1 MVSSQEF
8 FKFNGSM
15 DANYW
20 DAKYETEDYVYTKL
34 VNRFVKEYCEPLTPG
49 TAMDVAGGEG
59 RNTVWLA
66 QQGWRVEN
74 VDFSQ
79 KALAKCVA
87 FAEEEGV
94 SGFVDTNY
102 ASALEFEPNE
112 TPVDLAVI
120 AYLQIPQHDL
130 EKAIKRVAS
139 HVKPGGHLMGVWHSR
154 DNLEHSFGG
163 PRDPEVLPNPELL
176 TKYLDGEG
184 FEILDCRNRDGQIQ
198 TREGLK
204 PSVTAVLFARK
215 LG

>member
-1 MVSSQEF
+1 MSSRAF
-8 FKFNGSM
+8 LKFNGSM
-15 DANYW
+15 DAKYW
-20 DAKYETEDYVYTKL
+20 DAKYETDEYVYTKL

-74 VDFSQ
+74 IDFSQ
-79 KALAKCVA
+79 KALDKCLA

-94 SGFVDTNY
+94 SGFVDTNC

-120 AYLQIPQHDL
+120 AYLQIPQVDL
-130 EKAIKRVAS
+130 AAAIKRVAS

-176 TKYLDGEG
+176 TEYLSGEG

>member
-1 MVSSQEF
+1 MSSRDF

-20 DAKYETEDYVYTKL
+20 DAKYETDEYVYTKL

-79 KALAKCVA
+79 KALDKCLA

-94 SGFVDTNY
+94 SGFVDTNC
-102 ASALEFEPNE
+102 ASALDFEPNE

-120 AYLQIPQHDL
+120 AYLQIPQTDL
-130 EKAIKRVAS
+130 SAAIKRVAS

-176 TKYLDGEG
+176 TEYLAGEG

>member
-1 MVSSQEF
+1 M
-8 FKFNGSM
+8 
-15 DANYW
+15 
-20 DAKYETEDYVYTKL
+20 DAKYWDDKYQTDEFVYTKV

-49 TAMDVAGGEG
+49 TAMDIAGGEG

-66 QQGWRVEN
+66 TQGWRVEN
-74 VDFSQ
+74 IDFSQ
-79 KALAKCVA
+79 IALDKCLK

-94 SGFVDTNY
+94 QGSVDTNC
-102 ASALEFEPNE
+102 ASALEFEPHQ

-120 AYLQIPQHDL
+120 AYLQINQADL
-130 EKAIKRVAS
+130 RTAIKRVAS

-176 TKYLDGEG
+176 TEYLAGEG

-215 LG
+215 LA

>member
-1 MVSSQEF
+1 
-8 FKFNGSM
+8 M
-15 DANYW
+15 DAKYW
-20 DAKYETEDYVYTKL
+20 DEKYETEDYVYTKL

-66 QQGWRVEN
+66 SQGWRVEN
-74 VDFSQ
+74 IDFSQ
-79 KALAKCVA
+79 KALDKCLK

-94 SGFVDTNY
+94 SGFVDTNC

-120 AYLQIPQHDL
+120 AYLQIPQGQL
-130 EKAIKRVAS
+130 CTAIERVAS
-139 HVKPGGHLMGVWHSR
+139 HVKPGGHLFGVWHSR

-163 PRDPEVLPNPELL
+163 PRDPEVLPSPELL
-176 TKYLDGEG
+176 RSYLDGLG
-184 FEILDCRNRDGQIQ
+184 FEILDCLNRDGQIQ
-198 TREGLK
+198 TRDGLK

-215 LG
+215 LA

>member
-1 MVSSQEF
+1 MSSRAF
-8 FKFNGSM
+8 LKFNGSM
-15 DANYW
+15 DAKYW
-20 DAKYETEDYVYTKL
+20 DAKYETDEYVYTKL

-74 VDFSQ
+74 IDFSQ
-79 KALAKCVA
+79 KALDKCLA

-94 SGFVDTNY
+94 SGFVDTNC

-120 AYLQIPQHDL
+120 AYLQIPQVDL
-130 EKAIKRVAS
+130 ARAVKRVAS

-176 TKYLDGEG
+176 TEYLAGEG

>member
-1 MVSSQEF
+1 MSSRAF
-8 FKFNGSM
+8 LKFNGFM
-15 DANYW
+15 DAKYW
-20 DAKYETEDYVYTKL
+20 DAKYETDEYVYTKL

-74 VDFSQ
+74 IDFSQ
-79 KALAKCVA
+79 KALDKCLA

-94 SGFVDTNY
+94 SGFVDTNC

-112 TPVDLAVI
+112 TPVDLAII
-120 AYLQIPQHDL
+120 AYLQIPQVDL
-130 EKAIKRVAS
+130 AKAIKRVAS

-176 TKYLDGEG
+176 TEYLAGEG

-215 LG
+215 LV

>member
-1 MVSSQEF
+1 M
-8 FKFNGSM
+8 
-15 DANYW
+15 
-20 DAKYETEDYVYTKL
+20 DAKYWDTKYETPDYVYTKL

-49 TAMDVAGGEG
+49 TAIDVAGGEG

-74 VDFSQ
+74 IDFSQ
-79 KALAKCVA
+79 KALDKCLA

-94 SGFVDTNY
+94 QGFVDTNC
-102 ASALEFEPNE
+102 ASALEFELNE

-120 AYLQIPQHDL
+120 AYLQVNQTDL
-130 EKAIKRVAS
+130 KTAIKRAAS

-163 PRDPEVLPNPELL
+163 PRDPGVLPNPELL
-176 TKYLDGEG
+176 TEYLEGEG

>member
-1 MVSSQEF
+1 MSSQDF
-8 FKFNGSM
+8 FKFNGYM
-15 DANYW
+15 DAKYW
-20 DAKYETEDYVYTKL
+20 DAKYETDEYVYTKL

-49 TAMDVAGGEG
+49 TAIDVAGGEG

-74 VDFSQ
+74 IDFSQ
-79 KALAKCVA
+79 KALDKCLA

-94 SGFVDTNY
+94 SGFVDTNC

-120 AYLQIPQHDL
+120 AYLQIPQVDL
-130 EKAIKRVAS
+130 ARAVKRVAS

-163 PRDPEVLPNPELL
+163 PRDPEVLPNPELI
-176 TKYLDGEG
+176 TEYLAGEG

-198 TREGLK
+198 AREGLK

>member
-1 MVSSQEF
+1 MSSRAF
-8 FKFNGSM
+8 LKFNGFM
-15 DANYW
+15 DAKYW
-20 DAKYETEDYVYTKL
+20 DAKYETDEYVYTKL

-74 VDFSQ
+74 IDFSQ
-79 KALAKCVA
+79 KALDKCLA

-94 SGFVDTNY
+94 SGFVDTNC

-120 AYLQIPQHDL
+120 AYLQIPQVDL
-130 EKAIKRVAS
+130 ARAVKRVAS

-176 TKYLDGEG
+176 TEYLAGEG

-215 LG
+215 LV

>member
-1 MVSSQEF
+1 VSSRAF
-8 FKFNGSM
+8 LKFNGSM
-15 DANYW
+15 DAKYW
-20 DAKYETEDYVYTKL
+20 DAKYETDEYVYTKL

-74 VDFSQ
+74 IDFSQ
-79 KALAKCVA
+79 KALDKCLA

-94 SGFVDTNY
+94 SGFVDTNC

-120 AYLQIPQHDL
+120 AYLQIPQVDL
-130 EKAIKRVAS
+130 AAAIKRVAS

-176 TKYLDGEG
+176 TEYLSGEG

>member
-1 MVSSQEF
+1 
-8 FKFNGSM
+8 M
-15 DANYW
+15 DAKYW

-49 TAMDVAGGEG
+49 TAMDIAGGEG

-79 KALAKCVA
+79 IALDKCLK

-94 SGFVDTNY
+94 VGFVDTNC
-102 ASALEFEPNE
+102 ASALDFEPNE

-120 AYLQIPQHDL
+120 AYLQIPQAEL
-130 EKAIKRVAS
+130 RKAIERVS
-139 HVKPGGHLMGVWHSR
+139 QHVKPGGHLVGVWHSR

-176 TKYLDGEG
+176 SGYLEGLG

-215 LG
+215 LA

>member
-1 MVSSQEF
+1 M
-8 FKFNGSM
+8 
-15 DANYW
+15 
-20 DAKYETEDYVYTKL
+20 DAKYWDDKYETPDYIYTKV

-49 TAMDVAGGEG
+49 TALDIAGGEG

-66 QQGWRVEN
+66 TQGWRVEN

-79 KALAKCVA
+79 NALDKCVALAK
-87 FAEEEGV
+87 EEGV
-94 SGFVDTNY
+94 EGFIDTNC
-102 ASALEFEPNE
+102 ASVLEFEPNE

-120 AYLQIPQHDL
+120 AYLQIPQKDL
-130 EKAIKRVAS
+130 EVAIKRVAK

-163 PRDPEVLPNPELL
+163 PRDPEVLPNPELI
-176 TKYLDGEG
+176 TKYLEGEG

>member
-1 MVSSQEF
+1 
-8 FKFNGSM
+8 
-15 DANYW
+15 
-20 DAKYETEDYVYTKL
+20 

-74 VDFSQ
+74 IDFSQ
-79 KALAKCVA
+79 KALDKCLA

-94 SGFVDTNY
+94 SGFVDTNC

-120 AYLQIPQHDL
+120 AYLQIPQVDL
-130 EKAIKRVAS
+130 ARAVKRVAS

-176 TKYLDGEG
+176 TEYLAGEG

>member
-1 MVSSQEF
+1 
-8 FKFNGSM
+8 
-15 DANYW
+15 
-20 DAKYETEDYVYTKL
+20 
-34 VNRFVKEYCEPLTPG
+34 
-49 TAMDVAGGEG
+49 MDVAGGEG

-79 KALAKCVA
+79 TALDKCLK

-94 SGFVDTNY
+94 AGFVDTNC

-120 AYLQIPQHDL
+120 AYLQIPQDDL
-130 EKAIKRVAS
+130 RKAIERVAS
-139 HVKPGGHLMGVWHSR
+139 HVKPGGHLFGVWHSR

-176 TKYLDGEG
+176 TRYLAGLG
-184 FEILDCRNRDGQIQ
+184 FEILDCTNRDGQIQ

-215 LG
+215 LA

>member
-1 MVSSQEF
+1 MSSRAF
-8 FKFNGSM
+8 LKFNGFM
-15 DANYW
+15 DAKYW
-20 DAKYETEDYVYTKL
+20 DAKYETDEYVYTKL

-74 VDFSQ
+74 IDFSQ
-79 KALAKCVA
+79 KALDKCLA

-94 SGFVDTNY
+94 SGFVDTNC

-120 AYLQIPQHDL
+120 AYLQIPQVDL
-130 EKAIKRVAS
+130 ARAVKRVAS

-176 TKYLDGEG
+176 TEYLAGEG